1 MLNKWTE
8 DDDAE
13 EEEEEDEPE
22 EGYDIVLKEHEKY
35 ERESSND
42 LYSHRNLNRQLE
54 RDDDAAELA
63 NYFKERYSKSKEL
76 EARFGSSDQLSDTII
91 QQKYLPGVK
100 WEHFYHVYSF
110 NTFFSIVNAFLFRDP
125 NLWTVKCRIG
135 EEKQTAFLL
144 MRKYNSFLNKS
155 DKQPL
160 AIKSVIVKEGL
171 KGFIYIEAYKQ
182 THVKYAIDEI
192 SNLKMGVWKQEMVP
206 FKEMPDVLRV
216 IKDIPRLKPGSW
228 VRMKRTIYKDDLAQV
243 EQVNMAQNQVILKL
257 IPRIDYNFK
266 RGALRNTEVCFGF
279 SKFFWC
285 FF

>member
-1 MLNKWTE
+1 
-8 DDDAE
+8 
-13 EEEEEDEPE
+13 
-22 EGYDIVLKEHEKY
+22 
-35 ERESSND
+35 
-42 LYSHRNLNRQLE
+42 
-54 RDDDAAELA
+54 
-63 NYFKERYSKSKEL
+63 
-76 EARFGSSDQLSDTII
+76 
-91 QQKYLPGVK
+91 
-100 WEHFYHVYSF
+100 
-110 NTFFSIVNAFLFRDP
+110 
-125 NLWTVKCRIG
+125 
-135 EEKQTAFLL
+135 

-182 THVKYAIDEI
+182 THVKYAIDEV
-192 SNLKMGVWKQEMVP
+192 SNLKMGIWKQEMVP

-266 RGALRNTEVCFGF
+266 RGALRNTEVGFRFLSGFILKILIFCCFQNKEEENKGGF
-279 SKFFWC
+279 KRKARPAQKLFDPDAIKAIGGMPSREKDYWIFENNRYNAKGFLIKNFPLVTVVSWR
-285 FF
+285 FSSLLRKT